1 VAEMLRR
8 YDMAMKAKA
17 RNLQEYNKKQ
27 TKKADRL
34 PYIVMVIDEL
44 ADLMMS

>member
-1 VAEMLRR
+1 V
-8 YDMAMKAKA
+8 
-17 RNLQEYNKKQ
+17 RNLKEYNSKVEKDKK
-27 TKKADRL
+27 L

>member
-1 VAEMLRR
+1 MLRR
-8 YDMAMKAKA
+8 YDLAASVNA
-17 RNLQEYNKKQ
+17 RNLKEYNSKVEKE
-27 TKKADRL
+27 KRL

>member
-1 VAEMLRR
+1 MLRR
-8 YDMAMKAKA
+8 YDLAKKAKA
-17 RNLQEYNKKQ
+17 RNLKEYNSKVTKDKK
-27 TKKADRL
+27 L